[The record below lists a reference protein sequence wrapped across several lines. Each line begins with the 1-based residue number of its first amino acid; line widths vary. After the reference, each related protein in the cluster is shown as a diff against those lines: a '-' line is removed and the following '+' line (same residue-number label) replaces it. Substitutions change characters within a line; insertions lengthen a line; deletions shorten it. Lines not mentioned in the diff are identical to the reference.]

1 MNNLYK
7 SSLPQSNEGSI
18 IKDVYSDT
26 LEEDLHQISELIE
39 EYNYVAMVLYLI
51 FNI

>member
-26 LEEDLHQISELIE
+26 LEEDLHQINKAKSNFMAI
-39 EYNYVAMVLYLI
+39 NP
-51 FNI
+51 N

>member
-7 SSLPQSNEGSI
+7 SSLAQPSDGVV

-26 LEEDLHQISELIE
+26 LEEDLRQISELIE
-39 EYNYVAMVLYLI
+39 DYPYVAMVLLSLY
-51 FNI
+51 F